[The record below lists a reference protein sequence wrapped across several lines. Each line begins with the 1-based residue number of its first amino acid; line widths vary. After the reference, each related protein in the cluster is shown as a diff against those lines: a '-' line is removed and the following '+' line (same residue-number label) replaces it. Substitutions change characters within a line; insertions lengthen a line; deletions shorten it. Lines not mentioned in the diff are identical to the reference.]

1 MSTIIDRRLNTGAK
15 NLGNRQ
21 RFIRRARD
29 QIQKSIRDNLGNRP
43 ISDTTNGEKIRIPI
57 DTIREPNFG
66 HDWNTGESR
75 RVLPGNQDFVPN
87 DTIKRPVGGQGKGR
101 GNQASDSD
109 ETGEDEF
116 AFELTRDEFY
126 DLFFED
132 LELPDMIRRQLKTTK
147 SWEIKRE
154 GISTAGNPSNLNV
167 IRTMKSSLGRRII
180 LRKPNEKEIRALEEE
195 LTQTD
200 PNSDRYQEILSLIE
214 SLTRKVRAV
223 TYVDPIDLRYNVFS
237 KKPTPSNSAVM
248 FCVMDVSASMDEHKK
263 DIAKRFFMLLYLF
276 LQKKYDTVRIE
287 FIRHHTEASR
297 VDEQT
302 FFYDRQSGGTK
313 VSPAL
318 EMVRDIIKAEYNPD
332 LYNIYVCQASDGDN
346 WDADNQTCRQ
356 ILEQEILPIVQYMA
370 YVEIKDAH
378 ENEAYPM
385 LSFTYSNGLMSTYQA
400 ISKAFEKLQI
410 TRAYN
415 AADIYSVFRKL
426 FEKK

>member
-132 LELPDMIRRQLKTTK
+132 LELPDMIRRQFKTTK

-167 IRTMKSSLGRRII
+167 IRTMTSSLGRRII

-248 FCVMDVSASMDEHKK
+248 FCVMDVSASMDEHTILCGLSSF
-263 DIAKRFFMLLYLF
+263 DITPKRQEWMSKPSSTIGRVEVPKSARPWRWYVTSSKPNTTPISTISMFVRPVTETTGMLTT
-276 LQKKYDTVRIE
+276 KHVVKY
-287 FIRHHTEASR
+287 
-297 VDEQT
+297 
-302 FFYDRQSGGTK
+302 
-313 VSPAL
+313 
-318 EMVRDIIKAEYNPD
+318 
-332 LYNIYVCQASDGDN
+332 
-346 WDADNQTCRQ
+346 
-356 ILEQEILPIVQYMA
+356 
-370 YVEIKDAH
+370 
-378 ENEAYPM
+378 
-385 LSFTYSNGLMSTYQA
+385 
-400 ISKAFEKLQI
+400 
-410 TRAYN
+410 
-415 AADIYSVFRKL
+415 
-426 FEKK
+426 